1 MNQFD
6 VFVNPIKKGSATYP
20 FVCLLQN
27 SLFDDLSSRIVAFV
41 CNDESIALD
50 KISVPIRIAG
60 QNYFVCMNV
69 LTTLERQKLEEFVEN
84 ISGQR
89 EDILAAYDALF
100 TGI

>member
-6 VFVNPIKKGSATYP
+6 VYVNPIKKGRITYP
-20 FVCLLQN
+20 FVCSLQN
-27 SLFDDLSSRIVAFV
+27 RLFNDLSTRIVAFV
-41 CNDESIALD
+41 CNDESIAFD
-50 KISVPIRIAG
+50 KISVPISIAK
-60 QNYFVCMNV
+60 QDYFVCLNV
-69 LTTLERQKLEEFVEN
+69 VATFENHKLEDFVEN

>member
-1 MNQFD
+1 LNQFD
-6 VFVNPIKKGSATYP
+6 VYVNPIVKGRAAYP
-20 FVCLLQN
+20 FVCALQN
-27 SLFDDLSSRIVAFV
+27 KLFNDLSSSIVAFI

-69 LTTLERQKLEEFVEN
+69 VTTFESHKLVEFVEN

-89 EDILAAYDALF
+89 EDILAAYDAIF